1 MISSELLTNILSEG
15 KHWFRLKRRLDSAA
29 CPPCPRTLFS
39 EDRCQT
45 VIKRR
50 PT

>member
-29 CPPCPRTLFS
+29 CPPCPRTLS
-39 EDRCQT
+39 AVNRHSLA
-45 VIKRR
+45 IKIIV
-50 PT
+50 